1 MDTPSPA
8 AAAGP
13 APTSLAPAPVMSVRT
28 AAAWALV
35 SQYTS
40 FAIQFA
46 TSVVLARWFITP
58 AQLGLFSIAFA
69 AVTIVAFLQDFG
81 VTRYIN
87 GERELTPEK
96 LHTAFTISVLFA
108 WGIALLAIAA
118 AVPVAHFYRDP
129 ALLPVTLVVAC
140 SYLLVPLS
148 IVPQA
153 TCQRR
158 MDYRSNTMIEVGSSV
173 CNAAAA
179 VTFAVL
185 GHGALALAWGAFAQQ
200 GARLV
205 ISQWRTGLMLPWPLR
220 LRDAGPVLQLGG
232 TNSVQAVCNSVTARA
247 PELVI
252 GRLIDSAA
260 VGLFARAS
268 GLALQLRMLVAG
280 AVTGVFYPAFRR
292 VRDSGDPLGPPY
304 LRVVAAYT
312 GVTWPAMA
320 GIAVLA
326 EPLVSTLYGPRWLA
340 AAPLLW
346 WIALSQLCYVALPL
360 NADLPLLL
368 GRMKG
373 LLHRNLAE
381 TVASVV
387 LLALAAPFGLA
398 WVAAS
403 RLAHGVL
410 WVVVYA
416 PFMREMLGFSWRD
429 LASVWLRS
437 AAVTVAAV
445 APLLLSYALWAPA
458 ARSGLAQ
465 NALMVFAGVALW
477 LAMLRIVRHP
487 LFAEITGMLAEIA
500 TTVPFL
506 RGLPFLRHSAMAQ
519 GAAKA

>member
-1 MDTPSPA
+1 MSISASP
-8 AAAGP
+8 P
-13 APTSLAPAPVMSVRT
+13 AMSVRT

-40 FAIQFA
+40 FTIQFA

-96 LHTAFTISVLFA
+96 LHTAFTISVVFA

-118 AVPVAHFYRDP
+118 AQPIAWFYRDP
-129 ALLPVTLVVAC
+129 QLLPITLVVAC

-158 MDYRSNTMIEVGSSV
+158 MDYKSNTMIEVGSSV
-173 CNAAAA
+173 ANAATA
-179 VTFAVL
+179 VTLALL

-200 GARLV
+200 GARLIV
-205 ISQWRTGLMLPWPLR
+205 SQWRAGLMLPWPLR
-220 LRDAGPVLQLGG
+220 LKGAGPVLKIGG
-232 TNSVQAVCNSVTARA
+232 TNSVLATCNSITGRA

-252 GRLIDSAA
+252 GRLIDNTA

-292 VRDSGDPLGPPY
+292 VRDEGAPLGPPY

-326 EPLVSTLYGPRWLA
+326 EPLVSVLYGPRWMA
-340 AAPLLW
+340 TAPLLVW
-346 WIALSQLCYVALPL
+346 VALAQLCYVALPL

-368 GRMKG
+368 DRMKG
-373 LLHRNLAE
+373 LIHRNIVE
-381 TVASVV
+381 TAASV
-387 LLALAAPFGLA
+387 LLIAASAPFGLR
-398 WVAAS
+398 WVAIS
-403 RLAHGVL
+403 RFAHGLL
-410 WVVVYA
+410 WIAIYA
-416 PFMREMLGFSWRD
+416 PFMRRMLGFRWRD
-429 LASVWLRS
+429 LALVYLRS
-437 AAVTVAAV
+437 SLATMAAV
-445 APLLLSYALWAPA
+445 APLLASYVLWHPPGETGIVQA
-458 ARSGLAQ
+458 ASMIG
-465 NALMVFAGVALW
+465 AGILCW
-477 LAMLRIVRHP
+477 LITLRLTGHG
-487 LFAEITGMLAEIA
+487 LFAEIAGMLGEILAALPLRRAA
-500 TTVPFL
+500 TAL
-506 RGLPFLRHSAMAQ
+506 R
-519 GAAKA
+519 

>member
-1 MDTPSPA
+1 MPETSADA
-8 AAAGP
+8 QP
-13 APTSLAPAPVMSVRT
+13 APAMSVRT

-40 FAIQFA
+40 FTIQFA
-46 TSVVLARWFITP
+46 TSVVLARWFISP
-58 AQLGLFSIAFA
+58 AELGLFSIAFA

-96 LHTAFTISVLFA
+96 LHTAFTISVAFA
-108 WGIALLAIAA
+108 WGIALLAIVAA
-118 AVPVAHFYRDP
+118 RPIAQFYHDP
-129 ALLPVTLVVAC
+129 AMLPITLVIAC

-158 MDYRSNTMIEVGSSV
+158 MDYKSNTMIEVGSSV
-173 CNAAAA
+173 FNAVAA
-179 VTFAVL
+179 VTLAVL
-185 GHGALALAWGAFAQQ
+185 GYGALALAWGAFAQQ
-200 GARLV
+200 AARLIV
-205 ISQWRTGLMLPWPLR
+205 SQWRSGVMLPWPLR
-220 LRDAGPVLQLGG
+220 LEGAAPVLRIGG
-232 TNSVQAVCNSVTARA
+232 TNSVLAICSSVTSRA

-252 GRLIDSAA
+252 GRLIDNAA

-292 VRDSGDPLGPPY
+292 VRDSGEPLGPPY

-326 EPLVSTLYGPRWLA
+326 APLVNVLYGERWVA
-340 AAPLLW
+340 TAPLLW

-373 LLHRNLAE
+373 LLHRNIIE
-381 TVASVV
+381 TVVSVV
-387 LLALAAPFGLA
+387 LIGASAPFGLVYVA
-398 WVAAS
+398 ISRAVHGCFWVAI
-403 RLAHGVL
+403 
-410 WVVVYA
+410 YA
-416 PFMREMLGFSWRD
+416 PFMRDMVGFRWRD
-429 LASVWLRS
+429 LGLVYLRS
-437 AAVTVAAV
+437 AAATLAAV
-445 APLLLSYALWAPA
+445 GPLLASYVLWAPA
-458 ARSGLAQ
+458 ATSGLVQ
-465 NALMVFAGVALW
+465 DSSMILAGIVCW
-477 LAMLRIVRHP
+477 LVTLKLVGHP
-487 LFAEITGMLAEIA
+487 LLDEIMGMAGEIMAALPLHRLRPRQTIVAE
-500 TTVPFL
+500 P
-506 RGLPFLRHSAMAQ
+506 P
-519 GAAKA
+519 AKA